1 MRLPIR
7 ARLTVWYIAVLTAII
22 AGLGAFVVLQ
32 FRADMRATIDRD
44 VRHTWRPLARQ
55 YAAGG
60 LQDFAAYSDTVL
72 PRDGADQVFDS
83 GGRLLATWGD
93 EVEHS
98 LIASPEVRA
107 DAIAGHTRVVT
118 VKLGEEG
125 ESFRAVVGPIDRLG
139 QRQVLAVAEP
149 FQPVEESVQRV
160 LTLLLFTVPVAL
172 AGAAAG
178 GWWLARKA
186 LRPVDRMTSKAEQ
199 IGIDRLGGRIAVPRG
214 SDELAHLAVTLNAML
229 DRLQHGVEEKQ
240 RLVADASHDLRSPL
254 AVMRAELDVSLRG
267 ELTPA
272 ARGVLV
278 SVHEEV
284 DRMSR
289 TVDNLL
295 TLAQADEGHLKLLTT
310 PLLLRDR
317 VRATIR
323 ALAPAATAKGLAL
336 EEREA
341 LEPGRPDL
349 VEADAH
355 RVDQMLVNLIE
366 NAIKYTPPGGAV
378 TVLVWRRGDEV
389 GVTVSDTGP
398 GIPPEAIDHV
408 FDRFFRVDGA
418 RRRTSGGSGLG
429 LAICREIVEAHGG
442 RIWVDSESGRG
453 SAFSLALPAAAR
465 TPALQRLPGGV
476 AAASHKP

>member
-1 MRLPIR
+1 VRLPIR

-118 VKLGEEG
+118 VKLGVEG

-341 LEPGRPDL
+341 LEAGRPDL
-349 VEADAH
+349 VDADAQ
-355 RVDQMLVNLIE
+355 RVDQLLVNLIE
-366 NAIKYTPPGGAV
+366 NAIKYTPSGGAV
-378 TVLVWRRGDEV
+378 TVLTWRRDAEV

-398 GIPPEAIDHV
+398 GIPPEDLDHV
-408 FDRFFRVDGA
+408 FDRFFRVDEA

-442 RIWVDSESGRG
+442 RIWVESEAGRG
-453 SAFSLALPAAAR
+453 SAFSLALPAAA
-465 TPALQRLPGGV
+465 PAPVVRRLPDGV
-476 AAASHKP
+476 AAAAREA

>member
-1 MRLPIR
+1 VRLPIR

-323 ALAPAATAKGLAL
+323 ALAPAAT
-336 EEREA
+336 
-341 LEPGRPDL
+341 
-349 VEADAH
+349 
-355 RVDQMLVNLIE
+355 
-366 NAIKYTPPGGAV
+366 
-378 TVLVWRRGDEV
+378 
-389 GVTVSDTGP
+389 
-398 GIPPEAIDHV
+398 
-408 FDRFFRVDGA
+408 
-418 RRRTSGGSGLG
+418 
-429 LAICREIVEAHGG
+429 
-442 RIWVDSESGRG
+442 
-453 SAFSLALPAAAR
+453 
-465 TPALQRLPGGV
+465 
-476 AAASHKP
+476 